1 MISISFH
8 RAVPNPA
15 NIIVRV
21 GTTDKSNGG
30 SLHKVKRIV
39 QNEMFNRYS
48 IDYDFSLLELQDSI
62 EFNENV
68 QPIKLV
74 DSDQKIIDNT
84 MCLVTGW
91 GNTQSA
97 TESNAKLRGA
107 EVPIV
112 NQQKCMSAYRNA
124 NGITPRMMCAGLL
137 NKGGKDACQGNY

>member
-1 MISISFH
+1 M
-8 RAVPNPA
+8 PNPA

-21 GTTDKSNGG
+21 GTTNKSKGG

-112 NQQKCMSAYRNA
+112 NQDTCIKAYRNT